1 MMRML
6 MREILPGRRTIRS
19 RFLRRFFVVLRRFFL
34 FVVTRQQIL
43 FVWEFIMGM
52 EV

>member
-6 MREILPGRRTIRS
+6 MREIPPGRRTIRS
-19 RFLRRFFVVLRRFFL
+19 RFLRKL
-34 FVVTRQQIL
+34 FVDSFLRSQKAAMLCI
-43 FVWEFIMGM
+43 WERIMGV